1 MQLSFLYT
9 SLFQF
14 QRIPSNTQ
22 IRFQQSVPLW
32 NTFQNQNQSKNKVP
46 SASASFMNYKN
57 NMKKK
62 KLKKWIANTTHFLL
76 HYKYSSGLTATPF
89 NSTWKCKCAPVEYPV
104 LPTLPICCP
113 FFTVWPAETKISL

>member
-46 SASASFMNYKN
+46 SASASFHELQKQYEKEEI
-57 NMKKK
+57 KKMDSK
-62 KLKKWIANTTHFLL
+62 
-76 HYKYSSGLTATPF
+76 HYPF
-89 NSTWKCKCAPVEYPV
+89 
-104 LPTLPICCP
+104 
-113 FFTVWPAETKISL
+113 SLAL